1 MVIML
6 TVIVFGGMTVQM
18 LEAALGIRM
27 GVEDNKVSS
36 SNKDDS
42 RSAGAAT
49 RSAAGGQDTLTTIVA
64 SSCPSRC
71 RDSGTPR
78 LAPRA
83 SRVTR
88 RCTVR
93 PCLLRHVS

>member
-42 RSAGAAT
+42 RSAGAGT
-49 RSAAGGQDTLTTIVA
+49 RSAAGGQDTLTTISGFFMSQQVQGLWHPAFGTA
-64 SSCPSRC
+64 SFTG
-71 RDSGTPR
+71 D
-78 LAPRA
+78 
-83 SRVTR
+83 
-88 RCTVR
+88 
-93 PCLLRHVS
+93 